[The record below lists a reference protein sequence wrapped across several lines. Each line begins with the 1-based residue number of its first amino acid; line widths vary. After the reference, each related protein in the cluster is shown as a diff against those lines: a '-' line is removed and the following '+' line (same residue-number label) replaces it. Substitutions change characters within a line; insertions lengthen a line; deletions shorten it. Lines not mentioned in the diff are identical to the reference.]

1 VTPTLEDLMKKLDKL
16 KAKNKKLKAK
26 GKKGITYWS
35 SREDGNSEEE
45 LSKKGKRERNKQD
58 KPSYNTMSFN
68 YNNIKFYRLHFR
80 THWQSSPF

>member
-26 GKKGITYWS
+26 GKKGITYLS

-45 LSKKGKRERNKQD
+45 LSKKVK
-58 KPSYNTMSFN
+58 
-68 YNNIKFYRLHFR
+68 
-80 THWQSSPF
+80 

>member
-1 VTPTLEDLMKKLDKL
+1 VTPTLEDLMKKLDKI

-45 LSKKGKRERNKQD
+45 LSKKGK
-58 KPSYNTMSFN
+58 
-68 YNNIKFYRLHFR
+68 
-80 THWQSSPF
+80 